1 MFRRA
6 IAAVAASAVV
16 LGGLTFGAVPAG
28 AAITGSASINPS
40 VFEPGS
46 SPEVLVTWTE
56 SSAAATTSP
65 GNGAFA
71 DPTGGNYLSVE
82 VGWGWTFSKRN
93 PTNTAV
99 SYTATWVPATAPAT
113 GGSYEC
119 RDGGTTFAS
128 FASSGFGI
136 SSGTTLACLVRRSS
150 NSSDNPG
157 QQVVLSNTGSAHFTL
172 TGNSSITVTFPAS
185 TVTAPASGP
194 ASDTWRIISL
204 GTTTNS
210 STLIANN
217 QTTTV
222 RTNVPS
228 PDGTI
233 VTVPSVTI
241 DFDGNGGTCSP
252 AFVTGEQ
259 GTWGTALTADKC
271 TNGSRQLAFFSTSPT
286 AALGAT
292 NVRPGGP
299 IYFLEPNRLYA
310 IWAPDKPSPVTD
322 VVATPGLNSVKVTW
336 KAPVSDGG
344 DPINSYCVALRTE
357 QNPNP
362 FPRCSSAAEPLERTV
377 NLPATNSKYT
387 FTVFA
392 RNSAGSSELVA
403 GAPVSPYDIKGVTA
417 SRKDVLLGLGGT
429 QVEARGDAPGLAG
442 QSLNVEYKVGAGQW
456 TTQANAVSVDA
467 KSNFRWSK
475 KFPRS
480 SNKNAVT
487 VRFSYGTD
495 AVVGPLVLTRGGEA
509 GDLSAPR
516 NIKVDNRPNKINVT
530 WDRPKFDGGA
540 TITGYTLCATP
551 GDGIGG
557 RICRSETGTEGIFWN
572 LNTRQTYTFTVSAKT
587 STREGPRGKYSKSV
601 DPTDASIRGAAR
613 SFDELTADVRGAGF
627 KENSRFRVEMAIPV
641 PGVNSDRW
649 DWDQVTSFREDQES
663 FARSLRIPLD
673 ASVRGERLVLRLI
686 TPTGTVSSRFIR
698 P

>member
-6 IAAVAASAVV
+6 ISAVAASAVV
-16 LGGLTFGAVPAG
+16 LGGLTFGAAPASAIETITVTPSAFTDPSVPMEVTINGFPTMVTGNYYVYWLDFANM
-28 AAITGSASINPS
+28 TGSNSGTTCPT
-40 VFEPGS
+40 FT
-46 SPEVLVTWTE
+46 LE
-56 SSAAATTSP
+56 S
-65 GNGAFA
+65 
-71 DPTGGNYLSVE
+71 GG
-82 VGWGWTFSKRN
+82 
-93 PTNTAV
+93 
-99 SYTATWVPATAPAT
+99 PATATPNGSPGSNSANPTLPPCAWVSGTKFRFVYSDAT
-113 GGSYEC
+113 GLDATS
-119 RDGGTTFAS
+119 RVK
-128 FASSGFGI
+128 I
-136 SSGTTLACLVRRSS
+136 
-150 NSSDNPG
+150 
-157 QQVVLSNTGSAHFTL
+157 
-172 TGNSSITVTFPAS
+172 TFPPSSFGLPVSGQYEVVFTAGDS
-185 TVTAPASGP
+185 QQFPLDSVCLGNCPVGYTSIQPPQVT
-194 ASDTWRIISL
+194 L
-204 GTTTNS
+204 EFN
-210 STLIANN
+210 
-217 QTTTV
+217 
-222 RTNVPS
+222 
-228 PDGTI
+228 
-233 VTVPSVTI
+233 
-241 DFDGNGGTCSP
+241 GNGGTCTPGS
-252 AFVTGEQ
+252 VTGPQ
-259 GTWGTALTADKC
+259 GTWGTAPTADEC

-299 IYFLEPNRLYA
+299 IYFLEPNLLYA
-310 IWAPDKPSPVTD
+310 IWAPDRPSPVTD

-344 DPINSYCVALRTE
+344 DPINSYCIALRTE

-362 FPRCSSAAEPLERTV
+362 FPRCSNAAQPLEFTFS
-377 NLPATNSKYT
+377 LPATNTKYT
-387 FTVFA
+387 PTVFA

-403 GAPVSPYDIKGVTA
+403 GAPASPYDIKGVTA
-417 SRKDVLLGLGGT
+417 SRKDLLLGLGGT

-495 AVVGPLVLTRGGEA
+495 AVVGPFVLTRGGEA

-557 RICRSETGTEGIFWN
+557 RICRSETGTEGTFWN

-587 STREGPRGKYSKSV
+587 TTREGPRGKYSKPV
-601 DPTDASIRGAAR
+601 DPTDASIRSAAR

-627 KENSRFRVEMAIPV
+627 KKNSRFRVEVASTV
-641 PGVNSDRW
+641 PGVNPDRW

-663 FARSLRIPLD
+663 FTRSLRIPLD
-673 ASVRGERLVLRLI
+673 ASVRGERLMLRLI
-686 TPTGTVSSRFIR
+686 TPEGTVYSRSIR